1 VGIDDSI
8 YDIAEN
14 EYSIMTASLASVVGY
29 ALIPATAVLL
39 GGIAAIVRA
48 PGARLRSAVQ
58 HFAAGLVFAAI
69 GVELLPDIVH
79 EAQPVAVVGG
89 FAIGLAVMLAIRS
102 WSERSGEKGVSGA
115 KQPSGLLA
123 TLGVDLLVDGL
134 LVGVG
139 FAAGAKEGLLLTVAL
154 ATEGLFLGLAGS
166 VAQSKAGVSRTR
178 IVLVTAGLASLLLI
192 GATVGAALLGGL
204 SGAPR
209 ELVLSFG
216 ASALL
221 YLVTEELLV
230 EAHEEPETAALT
242 GAFFVGF
249 VLLLIVEMIAT
260 GRPLAQAK

>member
-1 VGIDDSI
+1 MGSVNLGKLRCSRRCILCSVGIDDSI

-123 TLGVDLLVDGL
+123 TLGVDLLVD
-134 LVGVG
+134 
-139 FAAGAKEGLLLTVAL
+139 
-154 ATEGLFLGLAGS
+154 
-166 VAQSKAGVSRTR
+166 
-178 IVLVTAGLASLLLI
+178 
-192 GATVGAALLGGL
+192 
-204 SGAPR
+204 
-209 ELVLSFG
+209 
-216 ASALL
+216 
-221 YLVTEELLV
+221 
-230 EAHEEPETAALT
+230 
-242 GAFFVGF
+242 
-249 VLLLIVEMIAT
+249 
-260 GRPLAQAK
+260 

>member
-1 VGIDDSI
+1 
-8 YDIAEN
+8 
-14 EYSIMTASLASVVGY
+14 MTTTLASVVAY
-29 ALIPATAVLL
+29 ALIPAAAALL
-39 GGIAAIVRA
+39 GGVVAVVRA

-79 EAQPVAVVGG
+79 EARPAAVVGG

-102 WSERSGEKGVSGA
+102 WAERSGKKAVSGA

-134 LVGVG
+134 LIGVG

-178 IVLVTAGLASLLLI
+178 IVFVTAGLASLIVI
-192 GATVGAALLGGL
+192 GAAAGSALLGGL
-204 SGAPR
+204 SGAAR

-216 ASALL
+216 AAALL

-242 GAFFVGF
+242 GTFFVGF
-249 VLLLIVEMIAT
+249 VLLLVVEMLAT
-260 GRPLAQAK
+260 GLPLTQGK

>member
-1 VGIDDSI
+1 
-8 YDIAEN
+8 
-14 EYSIMTASLASVVGY
+14 M
-29 ALIPATAVLL
+29 LL
-39 GGIAAIVRA
+39 GGIAAILRE
-48 PGARLRSAVQ
+48 PGPRLRSAVQ

-79 EAQPVAVVGG
+79 EGRPVAVVGG

-102 WSERSGEKGVSGA
+102 WAERGGAKGVSNP

-139 FAAGAKEGLLLTVAL
+139 FAAGAKEGFLLTVAL
-154 ATEGLFLGLAGS
+154 ATEGMFLGVAGA

-178 IVLVTAGLASLLLI
+178 IIWVTAGLASLLVA
-192 GATVGAALLGGL
+192 GAIAGAALLGGL
-204 SGAPR
+204 SGSAR
-209 ELVLSFG
+209 ELTLSFG

-230 EAHEEPETAALT
+230 EAHDEPETAALT
-242 GAFFVGF
+242 GAFFLGF
-249 VLLLIVEMIAT
+249 VLLLVIEMIAT
-260 GRPLAQAK
+260 GRPLTPGK